1 METNY
6 LLRPRIISKTSSTNE
21 GTAFILAKTTLIAD
35 SPLNEGNLKRSS
47 NTSLSKHK
55 ILKLGT
61 GENFFF
67 SFIRLS
73 LIILI
78 STFQIIKNYRVF
90 QEKD

>member
-6 LLRPRIISKTSSTNE
+6 LVRPRIISKTSSTNE

-67 SFIRLS
+67 FL
-73 LIILI
+73 LLG
-78 STFQIIKNYRVF
+78 
-90 QEKD
+90 